1 MTETATTR
9 KTAEHQR
16 TKLTVG
22 LIPRNSVD
30 GDCARVFQ
38 RIDWLPTP
46 MQMPNEETGKRRR
59 KARSCHQE
67 EQPPLMAVK
76 HAHESIIIP

>member
-16 TKLTVG
+16 AKLTAG

-59 KARSCHQE
+59 KGQILSSGRTASSDGC
-67 EQPPLMAVK
+67 K
-76 HAHESIIIP
+76 TCT